1 MKRTLIVGAAMLLL
15 AAPASAHKKS
25 HAKVS
30 KAHLESTEAATAA
43 GIPDARGRAHLVD
56 GRRKNKVSLHMK
68 GLEPGETYLWH
79 VHQATGEGDP
89 CAEDSDVA
97 NPAPY
102 PGWTYRELTARP
114 SGVANSK
121 GRSSDF
127 PADGEDGDGDYYVNV
142 HLEDGTV
149 VACGVL
155 ERKRSGHDGKRRGD
169 DRHGHDRG
177 KGRGHERHGKGEGRG
192 HERHGKG
199 KGRGHDKHHD
209 D

>member
-1 MKRTLIVGAAMLLL
+1 MKRTLILGAAVLLL
-15 AAPASAHKKS
+15 AAPASAHDKR
-25 HAKVS
+25 AKVS
-30 KAHLESTEAATAA
+30 KAKLTATEAATAA

-56 GRRKNKVSLHMK
+56 GRKHDKVSLHMK
-68 GLEPGETYLWH
+68 GLTPGETYLWH

-89 CAEDSDVA
+89 CAAGSTVA

-114 SGVANSK
+114 SGNASSK
-121 GRSSDF
+121 GRSTAF
-127 PADGEDGDGDYYVNV
+127 PAAGEESEGDFYVNV

-155 ERKRSGHDGKRRGD
+155 ERKRHGHNDNGKGHDKAK
-169 DRHGHDRG
+169 GH
-177 KGRGHERHGKGEGRG
+177 
-192 HERHGKG
+192 
-199 KGRGHDKHHD
+199 GHDKHD